1 MADDSETAMA
11 APPAHPADLEP
22 YRRRVADVMRTPPC
36 DIEEDAPLTA
46 VARRMAEEQR
56 GALLVRNRFDQ
67 HAGIL
72 TERDLTRAL
81 GRHGEAAL
89 RMTAADIMT
98 ADIVAIS
105 ESAFV
110 FRAIGRMR
118 RLNLRYLPVTDDA
131 GRYTGMVSAR
141 ALLQMR
147 ALEGQVIAD
156 ELDVAQTAGQLAHA
170 RSALP
175 HLAATLLEEGSSAVA
190 IAAVISSIYA
200 DITARA
206 AAIVE
211 AQMSA
216 AGEPAPAPWCMLILG
231 SGGRGESLLS
241 PDQDNA
247 IIHAGSTEDDGWF
260 ARAGERIADLLNDAG
275 IPYCK
280 GGVMAKNTG
289 WRGNQGQWR
298 ARVTDWIRRPAP
310 EALLNVDIFYDLR
323 PVHGALRLGE
333 NLRTEAL
340 AAARGAQLFLRL
352 LAEQTAQIHPA
363 IDFFGRLREKEGRVD
378 LKLGGLLPLVSAAR
392 VMALK
397 HGIAETGT
405 GARLRAVCAGPHPP
419 IGEDDLSRLVDAQ
432 ELLLRLILR
441 QQIADLAAGRA
452 PGSRIDAEILSKR
465 DRTQLKAALKH
476 IELLP
481 EMVQDVL
488 TGGPA

>member
-1 MADDSETAMA
+1 MADRDDI
-11 APPAHPADLEP
+11 PPAVPAPPADLEP
-22 YRRRVADVMRTPPC
+22 YRRRVAEVMRRPAC
-36 DIEEDAPLTA
+36 DIAATA
-46 VARRMAEEQR
+46 TLPEIARRMADEQR
-56 GALLVRNRFDQ
+56 GALLVRDRFGQ

-81 GRHGEAAL
+81 GRHGDAAL
-89 RMTAADIMT
+89 QLTAADIMT

-105 ESAFV
+105 ETAFV

-156 ELDVAQTAGQLAHA
+156 GLDVAVTAAELAQA
-170 RSALP
+170 RAALP
-175 HLAATLLEEGSSAVA
+175 HLATTLLGEGSRTVE
-190 IAAVISSIYA
+190 IAAVISSIYG

-211 AQMSA
+211 TEMTA
-216 AGEPAPAPWCMLILG
+216 AGQPAPAPWCMLILG

-247 IIHAGSTEDDGWF
+247 IIHAGSTEDDGWY
-260 ARAGERIADLLNDAG
+260 ARAGARIADLLNDAG

-298 ARVTDWIRRPAP
+298 ARITDWIRRPAP
-310 EALLNVDIFYDLR
+310 EALLNVDIFYDLK
-323 PVHGALRLGE
+323 PVYGALRLGE
-333 NLRTEAL
+333 ALRNEAL
-340 AAARGAQLFLRL
+340 AAARGSPPFLRL

-363 IDFFGRLREKEGRVD
+363 IGMFGRLRETEGRVD

-397 HGIAETGT
+397 RGIAATGT
-405 GARLRAVCAGPHPP
+405 GARLRALGSGDRGP
-419 IGEDDLSRLVDAQ
+419 IGADDLGRLLDAQ
-432 ELLLRLILR
+432 ELLLDLILR
-441 QQIADLAAGRA
+441 QQIADLAAGRP
-452 PGSRIDAEILSKR
+452 PGSRVDAAALGSR
-465 DRTQLKAALKH
+465 DRSRLKAALKH
-476 IELLP
+476 VELLP
-481 EMVQDVL
+481 EMLQDVL
-488 TGGPA
+488 TGD